1 MSIFDL
7 DSNDVPVI
15 APVPMRT
22 DCVMFGG
29 QSNPIGEAM
38 SCVAKLSA
46 CKVLAS
52 GWGHGQVRDDEGG
65 VLSVSGGV
73 LAGLQQGGTYA
84 FAGRLVPNGKYGP
97 QLKLDSA
104 GLHIPANRGG
114 LVKFLTSNYKGLG
127 QKSAEKIIAHYE
139 EGQGLDAFRKQLLAD
154 PLGFDFTQ
162 AGVKRKTTMKG
173 ADGPKGLIYIDLA
186 TKVGGA
192 DIGDK
197 LLRKLAAHLAEQ
209 VGEGAGTVSRA
220 WQIFSANPYGPIRTL
235 TGYAFRTADALAMKI
250 GFDAQ
255 RVERLAALA
264 THAIAEGCTQSG
276 HSFLT
281 HQDFARII
289 AKLDATVDVMDAV
302 EAAVAMEEP
311 IVIDEGRFYSQ
322 EILEAEMSLAKKL
335 AWREKSF
342 SKGCIF
348 TGSSQEL
355 DGAIDEAIQSV
366 GLKRDETQVKAIR
379 GLLTTKA
386 TVHSITAGP
395 GCGKT
400 AIMEVVTK
408 IIKDRKKTIHLDG
421 EFVDQPMKIGF
432 CAPTGKAA
440 KVLNSRVLRFGLSA
454 TTIHSLLG
462 VMGQG
467 GFIHNRYNKL
477 DLDLLVVDETSMVD
491 LLLFNALMDA
501 VEPGCHIVFLGDSK
515 QLPSVGPGNVLAD
528 LMALPLNHYR
538 LNQPHRNKGGILDV
552 VNKAGEGEVEFVSMD
567 DVRFV
572 PQLPEATEQGIRQS
586 VIRMYWEALKEVEH
600 DFTRVGLLIAR
611 RKGDAQ
617 TPGWNVTYLNAV
629 LRELYNPAP
638 KNPDFGGFAT
648 ATRRRDVMGGVGRV
662 QTLAGDKVPGTRL
675 RVNDR
680 IIVRKNILLGQEP
693 DSSECDEQVVNGD
706 TGFIGDIWMHGG
718 LLMGVELV
726 LDDGRRVALPSSDT
740 DILDLAYAMTVH
752 AAQGS
757 EYERVIFVCVNGT
770 PNFVHRG
777 IVFTAFSRAKK
788 HLTVMG
794 EKNDVRQVVARPM
807 PKRNSLLCQRYALEL
822 SEK

>member
-1 MSIFDL
+1 
-7 DSNDVPVI
+7 
-15 APVPMRT
+15 
-22 DCVMFGG
+22 
-29 QSNPIGEAM
+29 
-38 SCVAKLSA
+38 
-46 CKVLAS
+46 
-52 GWGHGQVRDDEGG
+52 
-65 VLSVSGGV
+65 
-73 LAGLQQGGTYA
+73 
-84 FAGRLVPNGKYGP
+84 
-97 QLKLDSA
+97 
-104 GLHIPANRGG
+104 
-114 LVKFLTSNYKGLG
+114 
-127 QKSAEKIIAHYE
+127 
-139 EGQGLDAFRKQLLAD
+139 
-154 PLGFDFTQ
+154 
-162 AGVKRKTTMKG
+162 
-173 ADGPKGLIYIDLA
+173 
-186 TKVGGA
+186 
-192 DIGDK
+192 
-197 LLRKLAAHLAEQ
+197 
-209 VGEGAGTVSRA
+209 
-220 WQIFSANPYGPIRTL
+220 
-235 TGYAFRTADALAMKI
+235 MKI
-250 GFDAQ
+250 GFDPR

-276 HSFLT
+276 HAYLS

-289 AKLDATVDVMDAV
+289 AKLDPTVGVMEAV
-302 EAAVAMEEP
+302 EAAIAMQEP
-311 IVIDEGRFYSQ
+311 IVIDDGRFYSQ

-335 AWREKSF
+335 AWREKAF
-342 SKGCIF
+342 SKACIF
-348 TGSSQEL
+348 SGTSQEL
-355 DGAIDEAIQSV
+355 DAAIEDSIQGI
-366 GLKRDETQVKAIR
+366 GLKRDETQIKAIR

-421 EFVDQPMKIGF
+421 VFVEQPMKIGF

-440 KVLNSRVLRFGLSA
+440 KVLNSRVSRFGLSA

-467 GFIHNRYNKL
+467 GFIHNRFNKL

-491 LLLFNALMDA
+491 LLLANALMDA
-501 VEPGCHIVFLGDSK
+501 VEPGCHIVFLGDAK

-538 LNQPHRNKGGILDV
+538 LSQPHRNKGGILDV
-552 VNKAGEGEVEFVSMD
+552 VTKAGEGEVEFVSMD

-586 VIRMYWEALKEVEH
+586 VIRMYWEALKDAEG
-600 DFTRVGLLIAR
+600 DFTKVGLLIAR

-617 TPGWNVTYLNAV
+617 TPGWNVTYLNSV

-638 KNPDFGGFAT
+638 KNLDFGGFMSAN
-648 ATRRRDVMGGVGRV
+648 RRREVMAGIGRV
-662 QTLAGDKVPGTRL
+662 ETLPGEKVPGTRL
-675 RVNDR
+675 RANDR
-680 IIVRKNILLGQEP
+680 IIVRKNILLGEEP
-693 DSSECDEQVVNGD
+693 DSTDSDQQVVNGD

-794 EKNDVRQVVARPM
+794 EVQDVRQVVSRPM
-807 PKRNSLLCQRYALEL
+807 PKRNSCLCERFKE
-822 SEK
+822 EVDG